1 MRRVNH
7 LSRRSFSKGGSTINY
22 QSTAWGVLELF
33 GNDGSDLSSVTQ
45 GNLSSSQI
53 AFCGAND
60 VGSSSDAI
68 GVPDLSGQIQRCTR
82 KAPRHLG
89 RCTRGRAT
97 PSGWSS
103 RTASEP
109 VRRIST
115 AHSRR
120 KHLEAKSSRG
130 DFATGAKPMTNRER
144 DCSSLIL
151 ARPFVRRRCQS
162 CPFPSSL
169 S

>member
-1 MRRVNH
+1 MTRAKWSWICWPSATREPICVRRVNH

-130 DFATGAKPMTNRER
+130 EDRKSTRLN
-144 DCSSLIL
+144 SSHQIISY
-151 ARPFVRRRCQS
+151 AV
-162 CPFPSSL
+162 
-169 S
+169 